1 MSSRYVKGESKMSL
15 QKVQVNLDASL
26 VERVDDYAKTLHVNR
41 TAAISVLLSR
51 ALQAEKSLNDLGR
64 LLDAYDAEKGAQEV

>member
-64 LLDAYDAEKGAQEV
+64 LLDAYEAEKGAQEV

>member
-1 MSSRYVKGESKMSL
+1 MSLRYVKGESKMSL

-51 ALQAEKSLNDLGR
+51 ALQAEKSMNDLGR

>member
-26 VERVDDYAKTLHVNR
+26 VDRVDDYAKTIHVNR

-51 ALQAEKSLNDLGR
+51 ALQAEKSMKDLGR
-64 LLDAYDAEKGAQEV
+64 LLDAYDAEKGGQEV

>member
-1 MSSRYVKGESKMSL
+1 MLSRYVKGESKMSL
-15 QKVQVNLDASL
+15 QKVQVNLDAFL